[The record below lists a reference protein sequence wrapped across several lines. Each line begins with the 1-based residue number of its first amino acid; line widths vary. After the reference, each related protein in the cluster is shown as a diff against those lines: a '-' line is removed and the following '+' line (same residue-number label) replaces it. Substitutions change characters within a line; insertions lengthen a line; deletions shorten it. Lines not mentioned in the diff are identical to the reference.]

1 MKVLIFFLL
10 IACNLKAQ
18 KIDDK
23 ALHFLVNSHG
33 VPLIGITAFQ
43 YGYSQ
48 PKSILLGA
56 SVMTAVSFG
65 KEIADKQRG
74 GRFSWEDIQYDGR
87 GIVAGAFITLVVNGL
102 IQHFRDNRAVEKAYR
117 NYKPVEF

>member
-1 MKVLIFFLL
+1 MKTITILLMLITF
-10 IACNLKAQ
+10 KVVAQ
-18 KIDDK
+18 PDK
-23 ALHFLVNSHG
+23 VAHFLVNSHG

-56 SVMTAVSFG
+56 SVMTAVSLG
-65 KEIADKQRG
+65 KEVSDKQRG
-74 GRFSWEDIQYDGR
+74 GIFSWSDISYDAR
-87 GIVAGAFITLVVNGL
+87 GIITGAFITLVVNGL
-102 IQHFRDNRAVEKAYR
+102 IQHFRDIRAVEKAYR